1 MGIKSSQVKP
11 YMTSKIVSE
20 LIITTYNNPFA
31 LNLVL
36 YSLLHQDDKDF
47 NICIADDGS
56 TEQTKIMVENW
67 GKKFGDERFR
77 FVWHADNGFQKNK
90 ILNKAIETSKADYLI
105 FIDGDCIAAPWFI
118 ARHKNQSKKNYFLSG
133 GVVRM
138 PDSATPKLQQE
149 IIQSREIFSIEWLK
163 KNNSLL
169 TIGDYLKSSFF
180 PLQIS
185 TILESVSPVKC
196 TWNGG
201 NSSGWR
207 EDIMRVNG
215 FNESMTYGA
224 EDVELGIR
232 LNNFGVKGIHVR
244 YSATLLHIEHSRSY
258 ANQEVVLKNK
268 KHIKKIKNSIEYWT
282 NNGIKKSTIPELF
295 LE

>member
-1 MGIKSSQVKP
+1 MRIKSNQKKL
-11 YMTSKIVSE
+11 YMTSKITSE
-20 LIITTYNNPFA
+20 IIIATYNNPLA

-36 YSLLHQDDKDF
+36 ISLFHQSDNDF
-47 NICIADDGS
+47 TVCIADDGS
-56 TEQTKIMVENW
+56 TEETENIIQKW
-67 GKKFGDERFR
+67 QKKFGYDRLR
-77 FVWHADNGFQKNK
+77 FVWHEDNGFQKNK

-105 FIDGDCIAAPWFI
+105 FIDGDCIAAPWFV
-118 ARHKNQSKKNYFLSG
+118 ARHKKQAKKKCFLSG

-138 PDSATPKLQQE
+138 PDSVAPKLNQK
-149 IIQSREIFSIEWLK
+149 IIQSREIFSTVWLK

-169 TIGDYLKSSFF
+169 SIGDYLKSSFL

-185 TILESVSPVKC
+185 SILEILSPVKC

-207 EDIMRVNG
+207 EDITQING

-232 LNNFGVKGIHVR
+232 LNNYGVKGIHVR

-258 ANQEVVLKNK
+258 ANSEIILKNK
-268 KHIKKIKNSIEYWT
+268 QHIKKIKKSVEYWT
-282 NNGIKKSTIPELF
+282 NNGIKK
-295 LE
+295 